1 MEPVYA
7 DLSVE
12 PARLANTAVEYEH
25 CSFGGNH
32 LALNA
37 GGAVRADFDLDAAER
52 IAEGILTVTALVSK
66 SGRSAGYAPLTVL
79 VNGEPVASRMTVPG
93 GGDLPQDCVFSVPGA
108 LLRPGRNRVTVRS
121 GADARTLLWLYRI
134 TFDSVHERG
143 LSARA
148 MLAAAD
154 ERSVLRYAT
163 RTLVH
168 DPEGGPHR
176 WEDAGTLVVHVDRG
190 ERAPIAQLSWRRAD
204 GSEASVSFQS
214 ALEEFH
220 GFHRAADGGVAEYRG
235 RLRDRRARPGGT
247 EGVTVHRFRTEEGW
261 GGGWHSS
268 GELRL
273 AVDDGGAPLERVT
286 WRDQREN
293 TGSVAF
299 GEGAAGFLG
308 YYQRAGEGP
317 IGFRGTAV
325 AGG

>member
-1 MEPVYA
+1 MEPTYA
-7 DLSVE
+7 DLSAD
-12 PARLANTAVEYEH
+12 PARLSNATVKYEDGR
-25 CSFGGNH
+25 FGGDH
-32 LALNA
+32 LKLDA
-37 GGAVRADFDLDAAER
+37 GGAVRFDFGLDAGGR
-52 IAEGILTVTALVSK
+52 IAEAILTVTALVSRNGPA
-66 SGRSAGYAPLTVL
+66 SGYAPMTVL

-93 GGDLPQDCVFSVPGA
+93 GGDLPQDCVFAVPGA

-134 TFDSVHERG
+134 TFDPVHERG

-148 MLAAAD
+148 MGAAAD

-163 RTLVH
+163 RVLVE
-168 DPEGGPHR
+168 DPRGGRHR
-176 WEDAGTLVVHVDRG
+176 WEDAGPLLVHVDHG

-220 GFHRAADGGVAEYRG
+220 GFHRAADGRVVEYRG
-235 RLRDRRARPGGT
+235 RLRDRCTYPEGT
-247 EGVTVHRFRTEEGW
+247 GEAVVHRFRTEDGW
-261 GGGWHSS
+261 GGGWHAS
-268 GELRL
+268 GGLRL

-293 TGSVAF
+293 SGSVAF
-299 GEGAAGFLG
+299 AEKAAGFLG

-317 IGFRGTAV
+317 IGFRGTAATV
-325 AGG
+325 E